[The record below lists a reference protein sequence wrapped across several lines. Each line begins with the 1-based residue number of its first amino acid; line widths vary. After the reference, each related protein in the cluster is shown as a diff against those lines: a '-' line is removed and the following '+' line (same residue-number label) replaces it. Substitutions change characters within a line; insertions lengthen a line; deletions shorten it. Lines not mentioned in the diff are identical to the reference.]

1 MVRLQ
6 EYRAGRLL
14 TGELKGKCIKILQ
27 DFVRDFQDVCSAFI
41 SPNEHNAH
49 IPFQRRAAVT
59 EDDIKA
65 FMDGSRKIEPIF
77 GKSKTAATQS
87 A

>member
-1 MVRLQ
+1 MMRIQ

-27 DFVRDFQDVCSAFI
+27 DFVKDFQDVCPAFV
-41 SPNEHNAH
+41 SSNERAAH

-65 FMDGSRKIEPIF
+65 FMDGSRKIEPTF
-77 GKSKTAATQS
+77 GKSKAAAAQS